1 MDEPK
6 SLPHHEYSEEIES
19 KARDQLLGASW
30 VKKLQRANLNKSHKS
45 PAENDREA
53 DEKFLTLLEEEKQL
67 DEGKNPSFKT
77 IPKFFFKKPQSE
89 TSLFFKVRQEA
100 RTRFLQNK
108 TAEVLEK
115 EDLEQLWHLL
125 KENISQPDDGTERI
139 NYD

>member
-1 MDEPK
+1 M
-6 SLPHHEYSEEIES
+6 
-19 KARDQLLGASW
+19 
-30 VKKLQRANLNKSHKS
+30 
-45 PAENDREA
+45 
-53 DEKFLTLLEEEKQL
+53 TLLEEEKQL